1 MTAFR
6 LIPFHTHGA
15 LELLVGLVTLVAP
28 FALGF
33 TAAGTVVAVAVGAT
47 LVGLALGS
55 TTDERG
61 APAVSIATHHAVDYG
76 LALGLGGAAIVLSV
90 AGDLIAGVTLVLL
103 ALVQL
108 LLNLST
114 RYTARA

>member
-6 LIPFHTHGA
+6 LIPFHAHGA
-15 LELLVGLVTLVAP
+15 LEFLVGLATMVAP

-33 TAAGTVVAVAVGAT
+33 TPAGTVVAVAVGAT

-61 APAVSIATHHAVDYG
+61 VPAVSISTHHAADYG
-76 LALGLGGAAIVLSV
+76 LALGLGWRR
-90 AGDLIAGVTLVLL
+90 D
-103 ALVQL
+103 
-108 LLNLST
+108 
-114 RYTARA
+114 RARRCR